1 MNLYYVSLYNRERN
15 ERARCMVRAASV
27 ALAEELACQWL
38 GGHWR
43 TVKVIRV
50 DDMIDDVME
59 L

>member
-15 ERARCMVRAASV
+15 ERALCMVRAV
-27 ALAEELACQWL
+27 NIVIAEAKAQDWL

-43 TVKVIRV
+43 ISSIVRV
-50 DDMIDDVME
+50 DDMVDDVRE